1 MKAHLILALLTLAG
15 SLACTLASRVSATR
29 SLDQREQAWLEREI
43 DDYRIEV
50 LVVRSVWH
58 AQSHRLTVRNGQV
71 QEATADCIPAPT
83 EAGTCEV
90 EEFDP
95 EEYTVAGLFREAQA
109 QVQSEFAQ
117 WVSIA
122 YDPGYGFP
130 QQISYN
136 HPDIIDEDW
145 SWRVTAFEV
154 LK

>member
-1 MKAHLILALLTLAG
+1 MKANVILALLTLTV
-15 SLACTLASRVSATR
+15 SLACTLASRVAATR
-29 SLDQREQAWLEREI
+29 SLDQREQAWLEQNI
-43 DDYRIEV
+43 SNYRIEV

-95 EEYTVAGLFREAQA
+95 EEYTVAGLFRRAQA
-109 QVQSEFAQ
+109 QMQSEYAQ
-117 WVSIA
+117 WVTIA
-122 YDPGYGFP
+122 YDPSYGFP

-145 SWRVTAFEV
+145 SWRVTDFEA